1 MKDYLK
7 ISHYLQ
13 IIFKILSIVTFIYI
27 IVLWVF
33 IDNKSFLYFLSLVQN
48 NLSVFV
54 TPNETINFFTMHHSL
69 LSKSLGFA
77 ASLVGSAPYILCY
90 YALHKLF
97 ANYSKG
103 KIFINENLNIYK
115 NLGRIIFIN
124 GLVCIP
130 LSDSLMVLAAT
141 INNAAGQRTL
151 TLGFGTPNIEAI
163 LSGFVV
169 MVIAWVMSQANDL
182 SHEQQLTV

>member
-13 IIFKILSIVTFIYI
+13 IFFKLLSITVLLFII
-27 IVLWVF
+27 LAWWF
-33 IDNKSFLYFLSLVQN
+33 IDKG
-48 NLSVFV
+48 
-54 TPNETINFFTMHHSL
+54 TIPN
-69 LSKSLGFA
+69 SLGLCF
-77 ASLVGSAPYILCY
+77 SYSKIVTHNGTVDLLTMQHSITSKLIGFVGSLIGGVPYIFAY
-90 YALHKLF
+90 YTLHKLF
-97 ANYSKG
+97 ANYAKG
-103 KIFINENLNIYK
+103 KIFISENVIIYQS
-115 NLGRIIFIN
+115 LGRILFIN

-130 LSDSLMVLAAT
+130 LYDALMVLTAT